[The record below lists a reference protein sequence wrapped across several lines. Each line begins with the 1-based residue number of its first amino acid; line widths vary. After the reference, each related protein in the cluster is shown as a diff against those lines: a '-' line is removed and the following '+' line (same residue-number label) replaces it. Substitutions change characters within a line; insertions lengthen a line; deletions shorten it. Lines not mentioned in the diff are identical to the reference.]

1 MGQTIQHFAQM
12 KAFRREGAHRV
23 PSALSFQ
30 TEVNCNFSVF
40 SKPILALKLTSSSV
54 MPST

>member
-23 PSALSFQ
+23 PSALYFQ